1 MRKYLYNH
9 TNFDTGYEVEGYP
22 WGFRLKT
29 NVRYWVETNDR
40 ANGGQRFCKCTLNP
54 KTNEWCKPKKSIYFP
69 IVIIVLNDDGYVKF
83 THVDY
88 NNYHS
93 EDELK
98 AVFETHKENLTD
110 YQVKK
115 FEAIKRYLKASENI
129 DFTCNY
135 RKTVEIR

>member
-9 TNFDTGYEVEGYP
+9 TNFETGYEVEGYP

-29 NVRYWVETNDR
+29 NVRYWVETSEKS
-40 ANGGQRFCKCTLNP
+40 NGGQRFCKCTLNP

-69 IVIIVLNDDGYVKF
+69 IVIIVLNDDGHVKF

-93 EDELK
+93 KDELK
-98 AVFETHKENLTD
+98 AIFETHKENLTY
-110 YQVKK
+110 YQVEK
-115 FEAIKRYLKASENI
+115 FEAIKLYLKASENI
-129 DFTCNY
+129 DFTCKLE
-135 RKTVEIR
+135 KTVEMR